1 MEVKGGARMKKSIYS
16 VVLSE
21 DVVNE
26 IDRMAYRLGTN
37 RSGLIN
43 QILAEYVAYETPE
56 KKNREILEGVCR
68 MMESRDGIR
77 NVSTA
82 SVSGATFQSAISY
95 KYNPSVR
102 YHVEMYRTARGAIG
116 ELRVSMRTQNLVLQE
131 LIVTFFRL
139 WSAVEGATTGREVQ
153 RLENGKL
160 FRYFVPRDGESL
172 SNERISLVISEY
184 IQAFD
189 NAMKTFFS
197 FADRPALAAKWVE
210 KIYLE
215 YYGKNGRQ
223 AVL

>member
-1 MEVKGGARMKKSIYS
+1 MKKNVYS

-21 DVVNE
+21 DVVAQ

-56 KKNREILEGVCR
+56 KKNREILDGVCR
-68 MMESRDGIR
+68 MMEAVDGMR
-77 NVSTA
+77 NVSAA
-82 SVSGATFQSAISY
+82 SVTGATFQSALSY

-102 YHVEMYRTARGAIG
+102 YHVELYRTARGAIG

-131 LIVTFFRL
+131 LICAFFRV
-139 WSAVEGATTGREVQ
+139 WSAVEQAATGRADH

-160 FRYFVPRDGESL
+160 LRYFVPSGGEAL
-172 SNERISLVISEY
+172 SNEQISLVISEY
-184 IQAFD
+184 IRVFD
-189 NAMKTFFS
+189 EAMKAFFS

-215 YYGKNGRQ
+215 YFGKNGRRSF
-223 AVL
+223 L